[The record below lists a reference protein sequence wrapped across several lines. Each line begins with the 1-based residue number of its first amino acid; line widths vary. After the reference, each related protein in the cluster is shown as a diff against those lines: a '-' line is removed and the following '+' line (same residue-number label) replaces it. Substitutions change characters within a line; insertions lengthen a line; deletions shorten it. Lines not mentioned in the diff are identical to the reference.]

1 MLGAPERVV
10 DGNVIRPASQGTSAL
25 GVILRPRP
33 DKGFVHYLPCEL
45 PASAEFLRQALLPN
59 GTTLIDIRVRRIVH
73 KNTFRLD
80 RMQGDRTR
88 GDFKRTR
95 PDNDIVDPD

>member
-10 DGNVIRPASQGTSAL
+10 DGTVVRPASSGTKAL
-25 GVILRPRP
+25 GVVLRPRP
-33 DKGFVHYLPCEL
+33 GEGFVHYRPCEL
-45 PASAEFLRQALLPN
+45 KASAEFLRQALVPN

-73 KNTFRLD
+73 KNTFRLG
-80 RMQGDRTR
+80 RMVGDKTR

-95 PDNDIVDPD
+95 PGDDIVDPD